1 MKRQICCFIL
11 ALLIVSLVGC
21 TSKKDT
27 IMFVQ
32 ESADLP
38 NMQCASYEVN
48 IGNNVGGATVVA
60 ELWENGTYTE
70 SMPLTINNNT
80 KKISCSLLIEGYGTE
95 NSAKGI
101 NVQIDTDEVS
111 GSVLTYFEIPQN
123 VSGYLF
129 EAYEDKE
136 TFEVCAEDEVL
147 LCAIAFDTGNGIRT
161 VDCNSLIEYSERIKE
176 YSCILVI
183 RATFTAEQINPV
195 EDEPASN

>member
-48 IGNNVGGATVVA
+48 IGNNVGGATA
-60 ELWENGTYTE
+60 
-70 SMPLTINNNT
+70 
-80 KKISCSLLIEGYGTE
+80 
-95 NSAKGI
+95 
-101 NVQIDTDEVS
+101 

-129 EAYEDKE
+129 EASEDKE